1 MKKLFSLIIIGLVIL
16 HGVFAITANEIIKK
30 LEQNEN
36 LSSIAEGGFEI
47 TDNLGTRV
55 TTFKSYEDKNGDLL
69 LEFTNPED
77 AGQKI
82 LRLENEIYLYFPDAE
97 EIIHL
102 QGDALK
108 DRIMGSDFSYE
119 DLRGGKSLLDKY
131 KATLDGEEIVD
142 GHECYKV
149 TLIEKKGAK
158 DIIYPKQ
165 VIWVDKALFTYRK
178 GEFYSYSNREASY
191 TLIKEMTVLEIRQI
205 SGRSIPFHMVMTDTM
220 KTNSRTVFKL
230 KEMKIDIYIDPD
242 IFSLEELTW

>member
-1 MKKLFSLIIIGLVIL
+1 MKTLFFIIISGLVIL
-16 HGVFAITANEIIKK
+16 SGVYAITADEIIREIEKS
-30 LEQNEN
+30 EN
-36 LSSIAEGGFEI
+36 LSSISKGKFEI

-55 TTFKSYEDKNGDLL
+55 TTFESYEAKNGDMM

-108 DRIMGSDFSYE
+108 DRVMGSDFSYE
-119 DLRGGKSLLDKY
+119 DLRGGESLLDKY
-131 KATLDGEEIVD
+131 KATLEGTEMVD

-149 TLIEKKGAK
+149 VLTELPKVK

-165 VIWVDKALFTYRK
+165 ILWVDKELMAYRK
-178 GEFYSYSNREASY
+178 GELYSYTNRETSY
-191 TLIKEMTVLEIRQI
+191 VLVKEMTVLEIRKV
-205 SGRSIPFHMVMTDTM
+205 SGRNIPFHIVMKDTM
-220 KTNSRTVFKL
+220 KKNSTTVFQL
-230 KEMKIDIYIDPD
+230 SDMKIGVKLDPA